1 MLSSLE
7 IKTFRAFEK
16 LRVDDLDRINLFVG
30 RNNSGK
36 TTILEAAEMMVSEDS
51 AAAIVRCA
59 MRRGEML
66 VRKEEDRPSRHVD
79 ISHLFHGHDCDESAC
94 FSIQGQEA
102 GTNVALECEVV
113 PSDSSPNI
121 EKKLFSDAYPLEPRL
136 SLLIK
141 NSSKE
146 ESISLPLSISGG
158 LSLDY
163 VRRTNFRPSPKT
175 RPVSFVRTETLDTF
189 ELHEF
194 WDSIALTEEE
204 SNVIETLKILEPSI
218 DRIAF
223 LSQRPYRYYSSS
235 GGIYVKLKRID
246 NRIPLGSLGDGIRHL
261 LTMSLAVSRSRRG
274 FVMID
279 EIDTGLHHSVMT
291 DMWRVLIKTAQ
302 RLDVQVFATT
312 HSLDCLR
319 SIAWLYS
326 REPDLCHQVR
336 LHRVESGRNKTVVY
350 DPEEI
355 QTAAKQHVELRG

>member
-1 MLSSLE
+1 MFSSLE
-7 IKTFRAFEK
+7 INTFRAFEK
-16 LRVDDLDRINLFVG
+16 LRIDDLDRINLFVG

-36 TTILEAAEMMVSEDS
+36 TTILEAAEMLVSEDS
-51 AAAIVRCA
+51 SAAIVRCA
-59 MRRGEML
+59 KRRGEML
-66 VRKEEDRPSRHVD
+66 IQREENRPSRDVD
-79 ISHLFHGHDCDESAC
+79 ISHLFHGHDCDVGAF

-102 GTNVALECEVV
+102 ETNVTLKYKVV
-113 PSDSSPNI
+113 PSDSGPNT
-121 EKKLFSDAYPLEPRL
+121 EKELFSDAYTLEPRL

-141 NSSKE
+141 HSEKE
-146 ESISLPLSISGG
+146 ESLNLPLSISGG

-163 VRRTNFRPSPKT
+163 MRRSNIRPNPKA
-175 RPVSFVRTETLDTF
+175 RPASFVRTETLDTF
-189 ELHEF
+189 ELQEF

-204 SNVIETLKILEPSI
+204 SNVIETLKILEPNI

-223 LSQRPYRYYSSS
+223 LSQRHYRYSSY
-235 GGIYVKLKRID
+235 GGIYVKLKHLD

-319 SIAWLYS
+319 SLAWLYNS
-326 REPDLCHQVR
+326 DPCLCHQVR
-336 LHRVESGRNKTVVY
+336 LHRVDIGHSKTVVY

-355 QTAAKQHVELRG
+355 ETAAQQHVELRG